1 VYNAAIQR
9 RRGHEHS
16 WPAIVIFHR
25 IHHHGSIL
33 PAGVDTKMD
42 GKVVE
47 ISEVGVVRS
56 RNGRARRS
64 CFDPTV
70 ADITIVDCQ

>member
-1 VYNAAIQR
+1 MFVCPLT
-9 RRGHEHS
+9 GED
-16 WPAIVIFHR
+16 
-25 IHHHGSIL
+25 G
-33 PAGVDTKMD
+33 TKMD

-47 ISEVGVVRS
+47 ISEVGAVRS

-70 ADITIVDCQ
+70 ADITIVDCQRVRK